1 VTTWKR
7 NSLAGVLNHHAL
19 TDREAQGNVYMH
31 EHLNLNVLQ
40 LGPSLAVRGGISA
53 VERLIVDE
61 LAGRIALRHV
71 PTMEDGSVLR
81 EAMIFMRALLAL
93 QRAVHSS
100 APVVVHIHFASRGS
114 TLRKLILAW
123 VTLHAGRPL
132 ILHAHGGGFDTF
144 YRRLPPPLRRMVSEV
159 FQRADRFVVL
169 SPRWKSFYIEECELS
184 PSQVVVLPNP
194 TRLPAEVP
202 DRRARPQVQFLYL
215 GRICEKKGAFDL
227 IRAFAS
233 LGESERQRARL
244 VLAGNGEVQEARRL
258 AVEYGARV
266 IVLPWLD
273 ARRRDQLLAASDV
286 FVLPSHIEG
295 MPMAMLEAMASGL
308 PLIVTPVGGIPDVVT
323 DGVEGQLIP
332 PGDVPQLAL
341 ALSSMIND
349 PARRWELG
357 QHARERATQY
367 DVAAY
372 ATSLLG
378 LYRRLSPVMA

>member
-1 VTTWKR
+1 
-7 NSLAGVLNHHAL
+7 
-19 TDREAQGNVYMH
+19 MH
-31 EHLNLNVLQ
+31 EHLKLNVLQ

-71 PTMEDGSVLR
+71 PTMEEGSVLR
-81 EAMIFMRALLAL
+81 EAMVFGRALFAL

-123 VTLHAGRPL
+123 MTLRAGRPL
-132 ILHAHGGGFDTF
+132 ILHAHGGGFDTW
-144 YRRLPPPLRRMVSEV
+144 YRRLAAPLRGMVSEV

-169 SPRWKSFYIEECELS
+169 SQRWKSFYVEEFELS

-202 DRRARPQVQFLYL
+202 DRRARAQVQFLYL
-215 GRICEKKGAFDL
+215 GRICERKGAFDL

-244 VLAGNGEVQEARRL
+244 VLAGQGELQVARRL
-258 AVEYGARV
+258 AAERGARV

-273 ARRRDQLLAASDV
+273 ARRRDALLAASDV
-286 FVLPSHIEG
+286 FVLPSHREG
-295 MPMAMLEAMASGL
+295 VPMAMLEAMASGL
-308 PLIVTPVGGIPDVVT
+308 PLIVTAVGGIPDVVT
-323 DGVEGQLIP
+323 DGVEGNLIA
-332 PGDVPQLAL
+332 PGDVAQLAL
-341 ALSSMIND
+341 ALGAMIND

-357 QHARERATQY
+357 QHARERATHY
-367 DVAAY
+367 DVGAY

-378 LYRRLSPVMA
+378 LYRRLSPVMP